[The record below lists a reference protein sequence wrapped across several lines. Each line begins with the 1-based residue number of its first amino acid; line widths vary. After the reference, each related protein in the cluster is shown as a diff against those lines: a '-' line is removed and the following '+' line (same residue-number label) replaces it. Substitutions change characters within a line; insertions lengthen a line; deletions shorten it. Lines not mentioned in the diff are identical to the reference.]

1 MEVLYRG
8 VGEFACKPQ
17 AERNGGVMFDAG
29 CCLVATLSVIPD
41 IVNFSAIQWDQSF
54 SPLSSQADGFSDV
67 VLAVCTQEM
76 RCDV

>member
-1 MEVLYRG
+1 
-8 VGEFACKPQ
+8 
-17 AERNGGVMFDAG
+17 MFDAG